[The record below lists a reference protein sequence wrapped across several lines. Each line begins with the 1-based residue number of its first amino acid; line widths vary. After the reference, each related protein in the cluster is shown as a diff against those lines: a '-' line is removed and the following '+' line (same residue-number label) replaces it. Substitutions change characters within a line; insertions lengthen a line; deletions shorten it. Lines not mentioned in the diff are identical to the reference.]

1 LDQGQIHDF
10 NPGFGPAVDA
20 TGSNGFG
27 DRVFW
32 TTAIPDSD
40 VTVNL
45 GAGTAEMQVNNL
57 AMGDYFTKA
66 SAFGPNWATAFVPAT
81 VSFDVVWS
89 APVTRRLTFQDSTNI
104 DQFGGAF
111 VENRATV
118 TWSGTNANGFTFTAN
133 PGDFS
138 TSFDAF
144 AELARV
150 QNGIFFDAGQDA
162 SDAVGKAVSRTASVL
177 ADSAAIVAALPGS
190 PPRTLP
196 PPGRTGSPDPLSS
209 PVSAALP
216 GNPSGGSGGAAAFW
230 AAQGGMPVGALDQL
244 FADGGSGSLSN
255 GWANDLALAH

>member
-1 LDQGQIHDF
+1 MDQGQIHDF

-40 VTVNL
+40 GTVHL
-45 GAGTAEMQVNNL
+45 GAGTAELQVNNL

-89 APVTRRLTFQDSTNI
+89 APVTRRLNFQDTTHL
-104 DQFGGAF
+104 DPFGGAF

-118 TWSGTNANGFTFTAN
+118 TWSGSNANGFTFTAN

-138 TSFDAF
+138 TSFNAF
-144 AELARV
+144 AELAHV
-150 QNGIFFDAGQDA
+150 QNGIFVDAGQDA
-162 SDAVGKAVSRTASVL
+162 SEA
-177 ADSAAIVAALPGS
+177 AALLGS

-196 PPGRTGSPDPLSS
+196 PPGTTGRPDPLPS

-216 GNPSGGSGGAAAFW
+216 DNPSGGSGNAVAFW
-230 AAQGGMPVGALDQL
+230 AAQSGMPVGALDQF
-244 FADGGSGSLSN
+244 FADGDSGSLSN